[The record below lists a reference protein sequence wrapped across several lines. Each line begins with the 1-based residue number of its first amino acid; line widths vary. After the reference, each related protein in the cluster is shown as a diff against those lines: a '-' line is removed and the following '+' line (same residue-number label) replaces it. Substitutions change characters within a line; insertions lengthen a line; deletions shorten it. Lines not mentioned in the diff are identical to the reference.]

1 MKDVYYNVT
10 DSDSHEFSKN
20 YLGINNDIYDSG
32 ISIYSDTIT
41 YDNSAED
48 YEAQPI
54 SLSEHLL
61 LKYENDSLQLL
72 NDWSIIE
79 NSIPNNFTN
88 NFDVVNNQI
97 ININDMPN
105 LTFLVHNRIPKVNG
119 TYYKASINI
128 NKTNIEDLSQDLE
141 INDETIEDKSS
152 KNILLNSIEVESNIF
167 NIYGNG
173 DIVVLSKNTDG
184 SLKLS
189 QKPYLIL
196 EKILK
201 I

>member
-1 MKDVYYNVT
+1 
-10 DSDSHEFSKN
+10 
-20 YLGINNDIYDSG
+20 
-32 ISIYSDTIT
+32 SDTIT

-152 KNILLNSIEVESNIF
+152 KNILLNSIEVESKIF

-184 SLKLS
+184 SLKVKS
-189 QKPYLIL
+189 KTIFDFG
-196 EKILK
+196 KDIK
-201 I
+201 NI